1 MKKINFTNW
10 LIVGLLILLPIF
22 IGSCDSIKK
31 QKSNSSKEKEKTVTE
46 ERTSQIDNDAQTQ
59 IQRDMKI
66 IPSDALFV
74 YELNT
79 KRFVSKAN
87 LLQLKGELENIFK
100 SIGVTQDEWKS
111 VVESIETPA
120 NVGVDLLKPMYVF
133 IPSLDPT
140 RDYEPSVFCVSEVTD
155 KSKLVE
161 HILSNSELTIQNLND
176 ISWIYLKNTV
186 VGAITSNAL
195 LVSITNDPIETF
207 HKILQQNDNY
217 FATKAGKFMAK
228 YTGDVTCILNLE
240 ALPRKIREEAQQEL
254 RELDDLPEIK
264 ETLSSLFNSQIVA
277 NINFEP
283 GKISLNLHTN
293 GLNTNILDQIFS
305 TVQSRDLEQIPNQ
318 NILAALAVG
327 VNGNGIW
334 DFYQNRIASNQNIP
348 TDVHQAL
355 DQFKELFRSTNG
367 TALASV
373 GLTDFSNEVEPEMLF
388 VLPISHS
395 KVENMFDE
403 QLRDLPK
410 NFNKSGD
417 NSHFAISNLPNY
429 QYGRVSKPF
438 KNASNAASCY
448 AYAYINLKAAID
460 EYINEEVGQ
469 LNSEEQRIFAEF
481 QKLLELIDNVDLK
494 LKKDEISL
502 ALNLTD
508 SSKNSLNLILS
519 RCLTLVKVFLENEN
533 AGEET
538 IDHMVHALR
547 KAVPSAESNSYS
559 NAYFDPY
566 EADYHY
572 DHFD

>member
-1 MKKINFTNW
+1 
-10 LIVGLLILLPIF
+10 
-22 IGSCDSIKK
+22 
-31 QKSNSSKEKEKTVTE
+31 
-46 ERTSQIDNDAQTQ
+46 
-59 IQRDMKI
+59 
-66 IPSDALFV
+66 
-74 YELNT
+74 
-79 KRFVSKAN
+79 
-87 LLQLKGELENIFK
+87 
-100 SIGVTQDEWKS
+100 
-111 VVESIETPA
+111 
-120 NVGVDLLKPMYVF
+120 
-133 IPSLDPT
+133 
-140 RDYEPSVFCVSEVTD
+140 
-155 KSKLVE
+155 
-161 HILSNSELTIQNLND
+161 
-176 ISWIYLKNTV
+176 
-186 VGAITSNAL
+186 
-195 LVSITNDPIETF
+195 
-207 HKILQQNDNY
+207 
-217 FATKAGKFMAK
+217 
-228 YTGDVTCILNLE
+228 
-240 ALPRKIREEAQQEL
+240 
-254 RELDDLPEIK
+254 
-264 ETLSSLFNSQIVA
+264 
-277 NINFEP
+277 
-283 GKISLNLHTN
+283 
-293 GLNTNILDQIFS
+293 
-305 TVQSRDLEQIPNQ
+305 
-318 NILAALAVG
+318 
-327 VNGNGIW
+327 
-334 DFYQNRIASNQNIP
+334 
-348 TDVHQAL
+348 
-355 DQFKELFRSTNG
+355 
-367 TALASV
+367 
-373 GLTDFSNEVEPEMLF
+373 MLF
-388 VLPISHS
+388 VLPISHT

-448 AYAYINLKAAID
+448 VYAYINLKAAID